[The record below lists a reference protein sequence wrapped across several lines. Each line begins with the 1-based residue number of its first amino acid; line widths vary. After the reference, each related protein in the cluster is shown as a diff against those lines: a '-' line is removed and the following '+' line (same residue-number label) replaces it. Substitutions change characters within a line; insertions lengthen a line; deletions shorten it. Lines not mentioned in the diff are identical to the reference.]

1 MKTQRTV
8 PLRSA
13 HPAARSA
20 VGAGESVVRRLLVVV
35 SLSLLLLLCFAA
47 LGAAVATPVFG
58 LVFGMMTLGLL
69 GLGWVM
75 MR

>member
-1 MKTQRTV
+1 MNIQRKAAF
-8 PLRSA
+8 RSVHSA
-13 HPAARSA
+13 TRSA
-20 VGAGESVVRRLLVVV
+20 VDGADGVARRWPMVLA
-35 SLSLLLLLCFAA
+35 LSLLLLVCFAV